1 MTGKEIFMLDNGV
14 IDRVPALA
22 QLMEFMAKN
31 NLSAQQLA
39 MIQANIENLNRW
51 ALRIE
56 SK

>member
-1 MTGKEIFMLDNGV
+1 
-14 IDRVPALA
+14 
-22 QLMEFMAKN
+22 MEFMAKN